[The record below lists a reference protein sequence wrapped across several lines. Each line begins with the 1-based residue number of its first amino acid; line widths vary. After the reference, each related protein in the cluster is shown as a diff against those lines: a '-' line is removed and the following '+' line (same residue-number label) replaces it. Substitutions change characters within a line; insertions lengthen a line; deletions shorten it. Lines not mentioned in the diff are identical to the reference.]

1 MAVIVQLFFEYF
13 AYLQSKCKLTCCSI
27 AHVVK
32 TLCTECGK
40 RPKKPEKIMQ
50 DLVQFFFKA
59 VHKGT
64 VSLQYLWKLPGSL
77 KEGLGRVSEGVQ
89 RASKELQRTSNGPPL
104 LHLQAIS
111 GNPKALVLQ
120 MFLPSFLFKLLLK
133 ASPKQSFKGG
143 SPGSLPKPETLHNN
157 LTVYVTEL

>member
-1 MAVIVQLFFEYF
+1 METPRIPERRLRESVRR
-13 AYLQSKCKLTCCSI
+13 
-27 AHVVK
+27 
-32 TLCTECGK
+32 G
-40 RPKKPEKIMQ
+40 PKG
-50 DLVQFFFKA
+50 F
-59 VHKGT
+59 
-64 VSLQYLWKLPGSL
+64 
-77 KEGLGRVSEGVQ
+77 Q
-89 RASKELQRTSNGPPL
+89 RAPKDFQWPPL

-157 LTVYVTEL
+157 LTVYATEL